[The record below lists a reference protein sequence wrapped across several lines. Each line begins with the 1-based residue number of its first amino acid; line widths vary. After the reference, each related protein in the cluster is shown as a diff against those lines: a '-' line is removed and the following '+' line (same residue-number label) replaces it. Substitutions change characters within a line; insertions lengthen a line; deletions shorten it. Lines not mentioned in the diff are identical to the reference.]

1 MKIVSQKQAG
11 FLARIGFG
19 KGKAGKGGPSR
30 AKARKM
36 LRENRGFKMRDLPE
50 RAPSRKP
57 ARKVSRSTRR
67 SVRR

>member
-1 MKIVSQKQAG
+1 MKIVSKAQAR
-11 FLARIGFG
+11 FLGAVASGRAA
-19 KGKAGKGGPSR
+19 KKKGGPSR